1 MKKTNL
7 TCKKFTCFLLAATMM
22 LGMTGCGE
30 QKVEEESVKVYGYV
44 EDKKE
49 YTLENE
55 YLKLTMNP
63 ETTQFSLEEKASG
76 KVWWSNP
83 QDLSGETIAN
93 TSAKTGLQSTL
104 MIQYSTSTG
113 VVTTYNNFAYSIE
126 NGLYEIEELEDG
138 LKVKYSIGNI
148 ERQYVMPTAVP
159 ESRMLEFYN
168 KMEKKQKRQIDEYYR
183 KYDINN
189 LRATDNKDELLD
201 AYPDLAT
208 ECVYVLRDGLQEY
221 LKVKVETCFTSVGY
235 TQADYELDAARYAV
249 TNTSSKPVF
258 DVSIVYKLDGADF
271 VASVPLEEVQY
282 KSDNPITMIKMLPY
296 FGAGATTDEGYL
308 LVPDGNGAIIN
319 FNNGKTSQNSFYS
332 DVYGWDQ
339 CMTREELVNE
349 TKAVFPMFAI
359 CNGDSSVMCILEEGS
374 AYAAIEADVSG
385 RYHTYNYANAGYT
398 VIHGE
403 SMDVSAKSDKA
414 VVVYEKQLPEGV
426 LSQRY
431 RFVQSAN
438 YNDTAAAYREYL
450 MEKYPELQKN
460 TDTSA
465 PITVEAVGA
474 IETVENRM
482 GFPVTVSRALTT
494 YAEAADMLKELA
506 AAGMQDMQFKYVGW
520 FNSGVEHEPA
530 SDVDLISELGGKK
543 SFKKLVKA
551 AEEAGTDMY
560 LEAFVEFV
568 FENTLFDGFYANRD
582 SAKYVTKELAE
593 IYDYDHV
600 WFGEHDEDESAKK
613 YLVKAKYTMQLID
626 TLLKEAKKYGLS
638 NLSFADLGK
647 QLGGDYNPKAVVTR
661 EETMKL
667 QQEKLAEMKAA
678 GNGIMIYAGNE
689 YAVPYADT
697 ILEMDFAGKGYGI
710 IDEQIPFYSMV
721 LHGLVNYAGDAY
733 NLAENPEENFLKS
746 VEAGAGLYF
755 TFTDATS
762 FEIQETEYTYLYGT
776 EYSLWKDEAVA
787 LYQEYNENLGHLFD
801 QYIVGYRKI
810 AGGVTETTYEDGTKV
825 YVNFSFAAK
834 DADGI
839 TVDARSYRV
848 VKGGE

>member
-1 MKKTNL
+1 MKK
-7 TCKKFTCFLLAATMM
+7 KKLMCFFLAATMM

-30 QKVEEESVKVYGYV
+30 QKVEEESVEVYGYV

-55 YLKLTMNP
+55 YLKLTMDP
-63 ETTQFSLEEKASG
+63 ETTQFSLEEKATG

-93 TSAKTGLQSTL
+93 ASAKAGLQSTM

-113 VVTTYNNFAYSIE
+113 VVTTYNNFSYSIE

-138 LKVKYSIGNI
+138 LKVKYSIGNV
-148 ERQYVMPTAVP
+148 ERQYLMPTAVP
-159 ESRMLEFYN
+159 ESRMLEFYD

-189 LRATDNKDELLD
+189 LRATDDKSELLD
-201 AYPDLAT
+201 MYPDLAN
-208 ECVYVLRDGLQEY
+208 ECVYVLREGLQSY
-221 LKVKVETCFTSVGY
+221 LKVKIESCFTGVGY
-235 TQADYELDAARYAV
+235 TQEDYELDAARYAV
-249 TNTSSKPVF
+249 SSTSSKPVF
-258 DVSIVYKLDGADF
+258 DVSVVYKLDGADF

-296 FGAGATTDEGYL
+296 FGAGASTDEGYL

-332 DVYGWDQ
+332 NVYGWDW
-339 CMTREELVNE
+339 CMTRDALVNE
-349 TKAVFPMFAI
+349 TKSAFPMFAI

-374 AYAAIEADVSG
+374 AYAAIEADIAG
-385 RYHTYNYANAGYT
+385 RYHTFNYANAGYT
-398 VIHGE
+398 IIHGE

-414 VVVYEKQLPEGV
+414 VVVYEKQLPEGE

-431 RFVQSAN
+431 RFVQSTD
-438 YNDTAAAYREYL
+438 YNDMAKSYREYL
-450 MEKYPELQKN
+450 MARYPELQKN
-460 TDTSA
+460 ADTTA
-465 PITVEAVGA
+465 PVTVEVVGA

-494 YAEAADMLKELA
+494 YAEAADILKELTD
-506 AAGMQDMQFKYVGW
+506 AGMKELQFKYAGW
-520 FNSGVEHEPA
+520 FNSGVEHDPA
-530 SDVDLISELGGKK
+530 TDVDLISELGGKK
-543 SFKKLVKA
+543 AFKKLVKA

-560 LEAFVEFV
+560 LEAFVQFV
-568 FENTLFDGFYANRD
+568 FDNTLFDGFQANRD
-582 SAKYVTKELAE
+582 SAKYVTKELTE
-593 IYDYDHV
+593 IYDYDHI
-600 WFGEHDEDESAKK
+600 WFGEEDYDEDTKK
-613 YLVKAKYTMQLID
+613 YLVKSKYTMKLID
-626 TLLKEAKKYGLS
+626 TLLEEMEKYGLS

-647 QLGGDYNPKAVVTR
+647 QLGADYNPKSVVTR

-667 QQEKLAEMKAA
+667 QQQKLAEMKAA
-678 GNGIMIYAGNE
+678 GKGVMIYEGNE

-697 ILEMDFAGKGYGI
+697 ILEMDFSGKGYGI
-710 IDEQIPFYSMV
+710 VDEQIPFYSMV
-721 LHGLVNYAGDAY
+721 LHGLVNYTGDAY

-755 TFTDATS
+755 TFTSARS

-776 EYSLWKDEAVA
+776 EYDLWKDKALAV
-787 LYQEYNENLGHLFD
+787 YQEYNENLGHLYD
-801 QYIVGYRKI
+801 QYIVGHREVTD
-810 AGGVTETTYEDGTKV
+810 GLTETTYEDGTKV

-834 DADGI
+834 DADGV

-848 VKGGE
+848 VKGGK